1 MNKKLRNIFFL
12 IGLIA
17 IVVMC
22 FTFEVS
28 FADLW
33 EYITTAGYW
42 LVAIILLWF
51 LLYMMNA
58 WTWLIILRGSGPT
71 EGVSYWRLLK
81 WTITSFALN
90 NVTPVGLAG
99 GEPYKILEL
108 QPYVG
113 TQRATSSVLL
123 FAMMFI
129 FAHFS
134 FWALAIVAYLIMACF
149 GLVPLDAATA
159 ILLTF
164 MSLFIGGGIYL
175 FCRGYKN
182 GMVVKMIGLLTH
194 IPGLRG
200 WATRFAKEH
209 EEDLRTIDLQI
220 SQLHSQNRRIFWQ
233 SYALELIGRMLQP
246 IEILFIIF
254 ICSPELTTT
263 LFHLSTLTSNIPD
276 LISVYLN
283 SFLILAFTSLFANM
297 LFFLPLQLG
306 GREGGFAMS
315 VSHLGMTSQLGLFI
329 SIITRVRELFWT
341 AIGLL
346 LMKFGNDGRPKSPN

>member
-1 MNKKLRNIFFL
+1 
-12 IGLIA
+12 
-17 IVVMC
+17 MC

-33 EYITTAGYW
+33 QYITTAGYW

-51 LLYMMNA
+51 GLYMMNA
-58 WTWLIILRGSGPT
+58 LTWLIILRGSGTT

-108 QPYVG
+108 KPYVG

-134 FWALAIVAYLIMACF
+134 FWAVAIVTYIVMACF
-149 GLVPLDAATA
+149 SLVPLDVTTG
-159 ILLTF
+159 ILLTL
-164 MSLFIGGGIYL
+164 MSIFISGGIYL

-182 GMVVKMIGLLTH
+182 GMVVKLIHLLTH

-200 WATRFAKEH
+200 WATRFADEH
-209 EEDLRTIDLQI
+209 KEDLHKIDLQI

-233 SYALELIGRMLQP
+233 SYALEFLGRMLQP
-246 IEILFIIF
+246 VEILFIIL
-254 ICSPELTTT
+254 ICSPELISLNHQPSIIDLQSSLLSLQT
-263 LFHLSTLTSNIPD
+263 LIQSLPGI
-276 LISVYLN
+276 YLD

-315 VSHLGMTSQLGLFI
+315 VTQLGMTSQLGMFI

-346 LMKFGNDGRPKSPN
+346 LMKIGNGEKK